1 MKISLPAS
9 WDELSTDELEYLASL
24 CIEANAS
31 IQEVKVK
38 MALYVMQACVIS
50 ANPEYLRID
59 IRGRKVVL
67 SVAKLADIADNFSFL
82 FSDGRLCPGLTR
94 SPYPKLKLNRRTY
107 TAIDDLFSDALYED
121 YMNIIIFSDEMRSYP
136 DAKAKLMASLY
147 RVDHFKVF
155 EGLHDEK
162 QMVLLWWVEGC
173 MRYIGKMFPVLFS
186 APEEKV
192 DNSKE
197 ISMLSSQ
204 MKVVDSLS
212 SGDVTKKESVRKSRL
227 YDALYSMCYAIEN
240 QNQTS

>member
-50 ANPEYLRID
+50 ANPEYLRIN

-67 SVAKLADIADNFSFL
+67 SVAKLADIADNFKFL
-82 FSDGRLCPGLTR
+82 FADGRLCPGLTR

-121 YMNIIIFSDEMRSYP
+121 YMNIIIFSDELRSYP
-136 DAKAKLMASLY
+136 DAKGKLLASLY
-147 RVDHFKVF
+147 RVDHFNVF
-155 EGLHDEK
+155 ESLHDEK

-173 MRYIGKMFPVLFS
+173 LRYIGKMFPVLFS
-186 APEEKV
+186 APEGSQGKAS
-192 DNSKE
+192 DSN
-197 ISMLSSQ
+197 MLASQ
-204 MKVVDSLS
+204 MRIVDTLS
-212 SGDVTKKESVRKSRL
+212 SGDVTKKEAVRKSKL
-227 YDALYSMCYAIEN
+227 YDTLYSMRYAID
-240 QNQTS
+240 QNKKL

>member
-31 IQEVKVK
+31 IQEIKVK
-38 MALYVMQACVIS
+38 MVLYVMQACVIS

-67 SVAKLADIADNFSFL
+67 SVAKLADIADNFKFL
-82 FSDGRLCPGLTR
+82 FADGRLCPGLTR

-107 TAIDDLFSDALYED
+107 TAIDDLLSDALYED

-136 DAKAKLMASLY
+136 DAKAKLLASLY

-155 EGLHDEK
+155 EGLHEEK
-162 QMVLLWWVEGC
+162 QMVLFWWVEGC
-173 MRYIGKMFPVLFS
+173 LRYIEKMFPVLFS
-186 APEEKV
+186 APEDSQGKSN
-192 DNSKE
+192 NSNV
-197 ISMLSSQ
+197 LASQ
-204 MKVVDSLS
+204 MTIVDSLS
-212 SGDVTKKESVRKSRL
+212 SGDVTKKEAVRKSKL
-227 YDALYSMCYAIEN
+227 YDTLYSMSYAMT
-240 QNQTS
+240 QNNLTL